1 MSLRGLI
8 GMAMENRRR
17 WLALLV
23 MAAGMLVEP
32 GPEGVADG
40 ATARPN
46 VLWFVVDDM
55 SADFSCYGGRRVA
68 TPHVDR
74 LAREGTLFEHAFTTA
89 PVWASYCVCRRKPSA
104 SRDQISRPTASNT

>member
-1 MSLRGLI
+1 MSMRGMI
-8 GMAMENRRR
+8 GMTMENRRR
-17 WLALLV
+17 WLVLV
-23 MAAGMLVEP
+23 VIAWMLVGP

-40 ATARPN
+40 AAARPN

-89 PVWASYCVCRRKPSA
+89 PVCS
-104 SRDQISRPTASNT
+104 